1 MKWLNKLERTKVGK
15 IYIPNLMMIITMG
28 SAIAYFMAY
37 FIDNS
42 LFTYLAL
49 IPSKVLDGEVWR
61 LITFIFV
68 NPTQLFWV
76 IFTLYFYYIAGSAL
90 EREWGEF
97 KFNVYYL
104 FGIVATILI
113 SLFTN
118 TLAVASVMNLSLFL
132 AYAKLFPE
140 ERILFMF
147 FIPVKIKWLGYLN
160 WGLILYDLIMA
171 IINGSLGLV
180 LLAIEPVIY
189 YLIFFAGY
197 NIKTIKSKN
206 DSVIRMRD
214 YKKKMAAGK
223 KAYIHKCEVCGIT
236 NEDDENMEF
245 RYCSKCSGK
254 HCYCEKH
261 ILNHEHIIDK
271 K

>member
-1 MKWLNKLERTKVGK
+1 M
-15 IYIPNLMMIITMG
+15 
-28 SAIAYFMAY
+28 
-37 FIDNS
+37 
-42 LFTYLAL
+42 
-49 IPSKVLDGEVWR
+49 
-61 LITFIFV
+61 
-68 NPTQLFWV
+68 
-76 IFTLYFYYIAGSAL
+76 
-90 EREWGEF
+90 
-97 KFNVYYL
+97 
-104 FGIVATILI
+104 
-113 SLFTN
+113 
-118 TLAVASVMNLSLFL
+118 FL

-171 IINGSLGLV
+171 IVNGSLGLV
-180 LLAIEPVIY
+180 LLAVEPVIN

-214 YKKKMAAGK
+214 YKKKMSAGK

-261 ILNHEHIIDK
+261 ILNHQHIIDK